1 MRAIIVLAVIAVISF
16 FVYRAFTPLG
26 KFERH
31 LKGNIN
37 RQLAYS
43 GHAVRRYVEGKH
55 VSVNV
60 KKAKVTSIDVE
71 TIDGSYE
78 VGEYLEN
85 ILWIKVR
92 IKTRWDG
99 VFHKD
104 GYTTCEIETKFKD
117 GKETESIIK
126 IIDSDAVFQN
136 GDVWLQVGLLG
147 LEAMLESY

>member
-1 MRAIIVLAVIAVISF
+1 MRLIICLAIVAVVGF
-16 FVYRAFTPLG
+16 FIYRSFTPLG

-31 LKGNIN
+31 LKNNIN
-37 RQLAYS
+37 RELAYS

-55 VSVNV
+55 VSVSV

-71 TIDGSYE
+71 TIDGSYD

-85 ILWIKVR
+85 ILWVKVR
-92 IKTRWDG
+92 IKTNWDG
-99 VFHKD
+99 IFHKD
-104 GYTTCEIETKFKD
+104 GFTTCEIETKFKD